1 METRGTFHHRLD
13 ELSQSILRL
22 GSMAD
27 EAIEKSVEALRNRD
41 TDLARRVIVG
51 DDRINALRFSI
62 EERCFALIATQQ
74 PMASDL
80 RTIIAAMAIAVE
92 VERMGDHA
100 AGIARL
106 VGRMADQPLLKP
118 LIDIPRMAEVDRQM
132 LRDSLDAYLR
142 RDVELATQVNAQD
155 DKIDSLYNQIFRE
168 LVSFMIEDPT
178 TVTRATYLL
187 WVAHNLERIGDRVT
201 NICERVIY
209 MVTGQLMEFPADRQF
224 DNLALDN

>member
-13 ELSQSILRL
+13 ELGQDILRL
-22 GSMAD
+22 SSMVD
-27 EAIEKSVEALRNRD
+27 EAIRKSVEALRDRD
-41 TDLARRVIVG
+41 VKVAREVVEADEI
-51 DDRINALRFSI
+51 INGLRFSI
-62 EERCFALIATQQ
+62 EERSFTLIATQQ

-80 RTIIAAMAIAVE
+80 RAIIAAMNIAVE

-100 AGIARL
+100 AGIAKL

-118 LIDIPRMAEVDRQM
+118 LIDIPRMADLCRQM
-132 LRDSLDAYLR
+132 LRRSLDAYLN
-142 RDVELATQVNAQD
+142 RDAELAKQVSLQD
-155 DKIDSLYNQIFRE
+155 DELDSLYNQVFRE
-168 LVSFMIEDPT
+168 LVSFMIEDPS

-209 MVTGQLMEFPADRQF
+209 MVTGQLMEFPSDRQF
-224 DNLALDN
+224 DDMAGTN

>member
-1 METRGTFHHRLD
+1 
-13 ELSQSILRL
+13 
-22 GSMAD
+22 
-27 EAIEKSVEALRNRD
+27 
-41 TDLARRVIVG
+41 
-51 DDRINALRFSI
+51 
-62 EERCFALIATQQ
+62 
-74 PMASDL
+74 
-80 RTIIAAMAIAVE
+80 MAIAVE
-92 VERMGDHA
+92 VARTGDHA

-106 VGRMADQPLLKP
+106 VGRMADQPLLTP
-118 LIDIPRMAEVDRQM
+118 LIDIPRMADVDRQM